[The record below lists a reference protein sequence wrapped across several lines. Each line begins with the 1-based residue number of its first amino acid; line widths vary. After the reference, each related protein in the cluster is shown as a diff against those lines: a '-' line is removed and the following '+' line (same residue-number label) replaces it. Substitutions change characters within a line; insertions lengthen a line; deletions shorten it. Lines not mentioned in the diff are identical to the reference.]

1 MLGTLLQQPNSSS
14 DGVNL
19 ELGWDLRM
27 LYLICMKDLCSHW
40 LSFNLLS
47 VIPSV
52 IVSISISVFIEV
64 SVLSFGLE
72 LVDIV
77 NHC

>member
-19 ELGWDLRM
+19 ELGCDLRM
-27 LYLICMKDLCSHW
+27 LYLICMKDLCSQW

>member
-1 MLGTLLQQPNSSS
+1 MLGTPLQQPNSSS

-19 ELGWDLRM
+19 ELGCNLRM

-52 IVSISISVFIEV
+52 IVSISISVFTEV

-72 LVDIV
+72 LIDIV